1 MTETTVAVAEQP
13 APEPV
18 PSEWPLAEETLADHP
33 RLHLALGWRLL
44 INWPPDGTEVA
55 DLPLAALIAAPV
67 IIEDP
72 AAFDA
77 SLAKACQ
84 EIDQARAEVVT
95 DSGAALMRATE
106 NLWPLSAHYQPLQLV
121 PGEEALPAPAASVSE
136 RPRPLGRGQARSS
149 DDPETDKAATRYMAA
164 FDADPEGDEDRA
176 QLPAEIHHETGEPR

>member
-1 MTETTVAVAEQP
+1 MTEATVAVAEQP

-33 RLHLALGWRLL
+33 RLHLALGWRRL

-55 DLPLAALIAAPV
+55 DLPLAALIADPV

-77 SLAKACQ
+77 SLAQACQ
-84 EIDQARAEVVT
+84 EIDAARAEVVT

-121 PGEEALPAPAASVSE
+121 PGEEARQHQQQASANV
-136 RPRPLGRGQARSS
+136 LDLWTGGKAIG
-149 DDPETDKAATRYMAA
+149 DDPETDRAATRFMAA
-164 FDADPEGDEDRA
+164 FDADPEGDADRA
-176 QLPAEIHHETGEPR
+176 QLPAEVHHETGEVR

>member
-1 MTETTVAVAEQP
+1 MTEATVAVAEQP

-33 RLHLALGWRLL
+33 RLHLALGWRRL

-55 DLPLAALIAAPV
+55 DLPLAALIADPV

-77 SLAKACQ
+77 SLAQACQ
-84 EIDQARAEVVT
+84 EIDAARAEVVT

-106 NLWPLSAHYQPLQLV
+106 NLWPLSAHYRPLQLV
-121 PGEEALPAPAASVSE
+121 PGEEALQQHQMASVTD
-136 RPRPLGRGQARSS
+136 LGRWAPGRSLS
-149 DDPETDKAATRYMAA
+149 DDPDTDKAATRYFAA
-164 FDADPEGDEDRA
+164 LATDPEGDEDRA
-176 QLPAEIHHETGEPR
+176 QLPAEVHHETGEPR